1 MNLVDTLREVIRD
14 FYTKYITNVPLTNTL
29 TIATMVL
36 FWLVLGFIV
45 IKITKLIVLRS
56 SKLQDKGTKES
67 LTMARL
73 INSLIRVLFI
83 FWIVIMVLQELGIEI
98 LPVLA
103 GAGVLAFA
111 IGFGA
116 QELTKDVI
124 SGFFLIL
131 EKTFRIGDVVE
142 IGGNKGYIED
152 IGLRR
157 TKLRTFTNEIIT
169 INNGDIKKVINFSLE
184 PGVAIIDFN
193 IDFRKD
199 IEIFESEEFTNF
211 VKAFA
216 EKHPDVTNEGSA
228 IIVVSLLGG
237 HVTLR
242 VTFDTDIRRNIVVER
257 DFMKELLKF
266 ARDHSIDLAVP
277 YVVEH
282 DNLKT
287 L

>member
-103 GAGVLAFA
+103 GAGVIAFA

-266 ARDHSIDLAVP
+266 ARDHSIDLEVP

-282 DNLKT
+282 DNLKQ
-287 L
+287 

>member
-193 IDFRKD
+193 IDFRQD

-211 VKAFA
+211 VKTFA

-282 DNLKT
+282 DNLKQ
-287 L
+287 

>member
-1 MNLVDTLREVIRD
+1 MNLVDTIRLEIGNLLGRFISNASVVNALTVI
-14 FYTKYITNVPLTNTL
+14 L
-29 TIATMVL
+29 MVL
-36 FWLVLGFIV
+36 FWIV
-45 IKITKLIVLRS
+45 IGIVVIKLARLIILRATKFE
-56 SKLQDKGTKES
+56 DKGTKES
-67 LTMARL
+67 LTMSRL
-73 INSLIRVLFI
+73 INSLIKVLFI
-83 FWIVIMVLQELGIEI
+83 FWITIMVLQELGIEI

-257 DFMKELLKF
+257 DF
-266 ARDHSIDLAVP
+266 
-277 YVVEH
+277 
-282 DNLKT
+282 
-287 L
+287 

>member
-1 MNLVDTLREVIRD
+1 
-14 FYTKYITNVPLTNTL
+14 
-29 TIATMVL
+29 MVL

-266 ARDHSIDLAVP
+266 ARDHSIDLEVP

-282 DNLKT
+282 DNLKQ
-287 L
+287 

>member
-103 GAGVLAFA
+103 GAGVIAFA

-193 IDFRKD
+193 IDFRQD

-216 EKHPDVTNEGSA
+216 GKHPDVTNEGSA

-266 ARDHSIDLAVP
+266 ARDHSIDLEVP

-282 DNLKT
+282 DNLKQ
-287 L
+287 

>member
-14 FYTKYITNVPLTNTL
+14 FYTKYITNVPLINTL

-103 GAGVLAFA
+103 GAGVIAFA

-193 IDFRKD
+193 IDFRQD

-282 DNLKT
+282 DNLKQ
-287 L
+287 

>member
-193 IDFRKD
+193 IDFRQD

-266 ARDHSIDLAVP
+266 ARDHSIDLEVP

-282 DNLKT
+282 DNLKQ
-287 L
+287 

>member
-56 SKLQDKGTKES
+56 SKLQGKGTKES

-193 IDFRKD
+193 IDFRQD

-282 DNLKT
+282 DNLKQ
-287 L
+287 

>member
-103 GAGVLAFA
+103 GAGVIAFA

-266 ARDHSIDLAVP
+266 ARDHSIDLEVP
-277 YVVEH
+277 YVVEY
-282 DNLKT
+282 DNLKQ
-287 L
+287 

>member
-266 ARDHSIDLAVP
+266 ARDHSIDLEVP

-282 DNLKT
+282 DNLKQ
-287 L
+287 

>member
-282 DNLKT
+282 DNLKQ
-287 L
+287 

>member
-157 TKLRTFTNEIIT
+157 IKLRTFTNEIIT

-193 IDFRKD
+193 IDFRQD

-282 DNLKT
+282 DNLKQ
-287 L
+287 

>member
-83 FWIVIMVLQELGIEI
+83 FWIVIMVLQELGVEI

-103 GAGVLAFA
+103 GAGVIAFA

-193 IDFRKD
+193 IDFRQD

-266 ARDHSIDLAVP
+266 ARDHSIDLEVP

-282 DNLKT
+282 DNLKQ
-287 L
+287 

>member
-36 FWLVLGFIV
+36 FWLVLGFIA

-193 IDFRKD
+193 IDFRQD

-282 DNLKT
+282 DNLKQ
-287 L
+287 

>member
-116 QELTKDVI
+116 QELIKDVI

-157 TKLRTFTNEIIT
+157 IKLRTFTNEIIT

-242 VTFDTDIRRNIVVER
+242 VAFDTDIRRNIVVER

-266 ARDHSIDLAVP
+266 ARDHSIDLEVP

-282 DNLKT
+282 DNLKQ
-287 L
+287 